1 MYLKIIKYRI
11 IILIACIILPI
22 TLDLDYFAT
31 HRLTVTEMKDF
42 ESNFFSNIGETSIN
56 YSISS
61 ELCPPASDKELAQ
74 PLLFKR
80 PETSLPTLEI
90 KYYYTPSDSLVH
102 CATYDVASFDYI
114 KEEILN
120 SYYSNTR
127 LVTAFNEYFNVME
140 SVLSQTITTPVR
152 IDEKP
157 ILKNSEV
164 GEYWSRNA
172 VWENEETNI
181 RLFMILGSNTRRI
194 RVVQYWK

>member
-1 MYLKIIKYRI
+1 MKYLRAGRTKL
-11 IILIACIILPI
+11 LIYLSTIFLL
-22 TLDLDYFAT
+22 TSNLDYFAPQM
-31 HRLTVTEMKDF
+31 LSVSEIKDF
-42 ESNFFSNIGETSIN
+42 ELNFFSQSGETSIK

-61 ELCPPASDKELAQ
+61 ELCPPGTDKELAQ

-80 PETSLPTLEI
+80 PETSLPSLEI
-90 KYYYTPSDSLVH
+90 NYYYTPSDSLVQ
-102 CATYDVASFDYI
+102 CATYDVASFNYI
-114 KEEILN
+114 KKEILN
-120 SYYSNTR
+120 SDYSNTR

-140 SVLSQTITTPVR
+140 SVISQTVTTPVK

-157 ILKNSEV
+157 TLQNSEV

-172 VWENEETNI
+172 VWDNEETNI